1 MLVDSSRL
9 LIDVVSLIGLH
20 ENRLAFFIVEVTHE
34 LVGIKVVLLDTERP
48 RYFSPLVQ
56 FVLCKHAL
64 EIHVLNDSSCILVEQ
79 VAALTN

>member
-20 ENRLAFFIVEVTHE
+20 KNRLAFFIVEVTLE
-34 LVGIKVVLLDTERP
+34 LVGIKVVLLNTERP

-56 FVLCKHAL
+56 FVL
-64 EIHVLNDSSCILVEQ
+64 
-79 VAALTN
+79 